1 MCMKFNFISI
11 CTYLCGVCP
20 MYCSLSNYFR
30 PNVFG
35 DHIVLE
41 CCFRYIGDA
50 LDAWFIHIEVWWPNN
65 YWNQAR
71 VIEELLS
78 TTPYQCYLGNKYL
91 LMHTFS
97 SIQPCGLHHGMNLFI
112 CKWFASCKG
121 LNETSLL
128 QMWVSWD
135 ECI

>member
-1 MCMKFNFISI
+1 MCMKFKFISI

-20 MYCSLSNYFR
+20 MYCSFSNYFG

-91 LMHTFS
+91 LMHIFFS
-97 SIQPCGLHHGMNLFI
+97 SNLVGCI
-112 CKWFASCKG
+112 LA
-121 LNETSLL
+121 
-128 QMWVSWD
+128 WVSLFANGLLLAKILMKPLYCKC
-135 ECI
+135 E